1 MSVIIVIVQLP
12 CLTPYNPMDCSMP
25 GFPVLH
31 HLPDFAQIHVHW
43 KSVMLSNQLI
53 LCCLLLLLPSV
64 FPCKLRWG
72 HWMGLPPIWLCPYKT
87 EIWMQT
93 YTHTHGKAMWGL
105 QLCFHKP
112 GNHQKEKELEESRL
126 SAFEGS
132 TGLPVALSQ
141 TSSLQSSGIINF
153 FHLSHQFV
161 VSVTAALTN
170 LTFIFVRCRGHPG
183 FPGGSVG
190 KKAAFSAGDIGN
202 TGSIPGLG
210 WCSGGAHGNPFR
222 YSWLENSHG
231 QRSLV
236 GYSSWGHK
244 ELDTCRKYVCV
255 ECTA

>member
-1 MSVIIVIVQLP
+1 
-12 CLTPYNPMDCSMP
+12 
-25 GFPVLH
+25 
-31 HLPDFAQIHVHW
+31 
-43 KSVMLSNQLI
+43 
-53 LCCLLLLLPSV
+53 
-64 FPCKLRWG
+64 
-72 HWMGLPPIWLCPYKT
+72 
-87 EIWMQT
+87 
-93 YTHTHGKAMWGL
+93 MWGL

-112 GNHQKEKELEESRL
+112 GNHQKEKELEESPL

-141 TSSLQSSGIINF
+141 TSSLQNSGIINF

-183 FPGGSVG
+183 FPGGSVD
-190 KKAAFSAGDIGN
+190 KKAACNAGDIGN

-210 WCSGGAHGNPFR
+210 WCSGGAHGNPLQ

-231 QRSLV
+231 QRSLL

-244 ELDTCRKYVCV
+244 ELDTCRRYVSV